1 MTQKDLIEKSFLPRT
16 TINRICRNKNDK
28 GDGYKPTPRTV
39 AVLCVA
45 LGLTKA
51 EKNDLFEIA
60 FPEMYLL
67 DEILDRKM
75 NLFDANIFL
84 FEHDVEPLGRLE

>member
-1 MTQKDLIEKSFLPRT
+1 MTQKDLIEKSDIPRT

-39 AVLCVA
+39 AALCVA

-75 NLFDANIFL
+75 DMVAANQFL
-84 FEHDVEPLGRLE
+84 YDHKVEPLGRFE